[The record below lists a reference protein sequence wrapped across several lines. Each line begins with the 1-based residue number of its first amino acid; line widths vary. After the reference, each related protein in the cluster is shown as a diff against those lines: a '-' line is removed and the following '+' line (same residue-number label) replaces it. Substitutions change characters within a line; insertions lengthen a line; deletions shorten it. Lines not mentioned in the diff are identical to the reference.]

1 MLYDYKNFCV
11 YDIESLFSISK
22 TIIKS
27 GLVPKKKTTLN
38 LSVIFLLFK
47 IILTKSIVLFLDS
60 FTFSTII
67 GTCGVHPSRGCPKRC
82 DKRSFFLGCTYC
94 KTVMRPLRS
103 PAAYLIR
110 SLSHELFCHR
120 RPYCRHRQNPLDV
133 VHVKLKISSTLTDHF
148 QRFIL

>member
-1 MLYDYKNFCV
+1 MLYDYKNSCV
-11 YDIESLFSISK
+11 YDLESLFSISK

-27 GLVPKKKTTLN
+27 SLVQKKTTLN
-38 LSVIFLLFK
+38 LSLIFLLFK
-47 IILTKSIVLFLDS
+47 IILTKSTVLFLDL
-60 FTFSTII
+60 FTFSVII
-67 GTCGVHPSRGCPKRC
+67 GNCGLHPSTKRC
-82 DKRSFFLGCTYC
+82 DKRSFFLVYTYC

-133 VHVKLKISSTLTDHF
+133 VHVKLNISSTLTDYF